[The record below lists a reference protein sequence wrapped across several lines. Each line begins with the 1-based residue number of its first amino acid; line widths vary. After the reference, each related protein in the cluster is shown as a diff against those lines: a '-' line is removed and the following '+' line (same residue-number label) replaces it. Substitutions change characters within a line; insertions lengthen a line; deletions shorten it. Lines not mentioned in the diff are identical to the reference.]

1 MQRKNLRFVQGV
13 DFDLIENLP
22 KNGNMYMFIFDDSC
36 VKILNSRQFVKIST
50 AGRHIIHQTQLVSS
64 KKIEKRCRIT
74 KYTHSFF
81 QVTEICLTNQYIK
94 STIRSR
100 ISIERVV

>member
-1 MQRKNLRFVQGV
+1 MQRKNLRYVQGV

-22 KNGNMYMFIFDDSC
+22 KNGNMYMFRFDDSC
-36 VKILNSRQFVKIST
+36 EKFLNSRQFVKIAT
-50 AGRHIIHQTQLVSS
+50 AGRLIIHQTQLVSS
-64 KKIEKRCRIT
+64 KEIGKRCIIT
-74 KYTHSFF
+74 KYTHSFV
-81 QVTEICLTNQYIK
+81 QVTEICLTNQYLK